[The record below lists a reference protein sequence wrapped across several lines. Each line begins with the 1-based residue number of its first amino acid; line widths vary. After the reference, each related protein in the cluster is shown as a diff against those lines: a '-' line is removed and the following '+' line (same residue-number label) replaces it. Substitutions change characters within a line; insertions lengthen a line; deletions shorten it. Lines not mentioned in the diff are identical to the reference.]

1 MHKTGQIIWCWV
13 NSVLYKNRNPGC
25 VTLTFTCNY
34 FSMKLCPTDAFV
46 KYLCF
51 IHKWANFQVVR
62 LIFIYVTFKLS
73 SYCSLRHF
81 NSLEN
86 GLCWTSLLDSV
97 MAWPLIT
104 ESFDAVRQF
113 NSKWRVPELPAFW
126 KVSTLWTWHVLT
138 VSSLFQETHT
148 NHWHHRMWFSLV
160 KIFPSGLNLSILK
173 THFWISFWSLLWYS
187 ENPYIFLIILTYS
200 LCETAW
206 FFGRSFCV

>member
-1 MHKTGQIIWCWV
+1 MKLFGVLLKCSCTRQVKIIWCWV

-51 IHKWANFQVVR
+51 IHKWAHFQVVR
-62 LIFIYVTFKLS
+62 LIFIYVTFKLR

-86 GLCWTSLLDSV
+86 RLCWTSFLDSV
-97 MAWPLIT
+97 MAWPPST
-104 ESFDAVRQF
+104 ESFEAVRQF
-113 NSKWRVPELPAFW
+113 NIKWRVLELPAFW

-138 VSSLFQETHT
+138 VPFFKEHT
-148 NHWHHRMWFSLV
+148 LIIDITECSVAWSKYFLLV
-160 KIFPSGLNLSILK
+160 
-173 THFWISFWSLLWYS
+173 W
-187 ENPYIFLIILTYS
+187 IFLDWRHTSEYLFKVSCGTQRILIYS
-200 LCETAW
+200 
-206 FFGRSFCV
+206 